1 MGGEAVGGD
10 NNLFIELIEVVE
22 YIKEFFLGFFL
33 IDDELKIINDET
45 VEFLEF
51 TIEFF
56 AFAILDGVYEIGI
69 EVGNRGIEN
78 LIVGILLEEF
88 IADGLNEVSL
98 AETRSTI
105 KEERVVAVAGC
116 GDDAFGGRNGEV
128 IIRTDDKIIESV
140 FLVEAVT
147 DGGFGDAVTDGF
159 YAIFD
164 GGI

>member
-1 MGGEAVGGD
+1 MFVK
-10 NNLFIELIEVVE
+10 LVKVIENVE
-22 YIKEFFLGFFL
+22 KLFLGFFL
-33 IDDELKIINDET
+33 VDDELKIINDET

-51 TIEFF
+51 TIKFF

-69 EVGNRGIEN
+69 EVRNRGVEN

-105 KEERVVAVAGC
+105 KEEGVVAVAGC
-116 GDDAFGGRNGEV
+116 GDNAFGGRNGEV

-140 FLVEAVT
+140 FLIEAVT
-147 DGGFGDAVTDGF
+147 DGGFGDVVTNSFDT
-159 YAIFD
+159 AFD
-164 GGI
+164 GGV